1 MKVSKIM
8 TTNVV
13 TVGVDDNLGKVY
25 QIFEKHRFHH
35 LLVVSGKTL
44 LGIIS
49 DRDLLKH
56 LSPRIGTPM
65 ANEHD
70 QAAFK
75 RKVSQIMSRELI
87 LILDT
92 ESVLQAVRLFN
103 RHRISCL
110 PVVNAERQWVG
121 ILSWRDVF
129 RQIEKVKG
137 SPSLLVPEKPAKQQE
152 VQLAGLDKI

>member
-1 MKVSKIM
+1 MKVSRIM
-8 TTNVV
+8 TSDVV
-13 TVGVDDNLGKVY
+13 TVGLDDNLGKVY
-25 QIFEKHRFHH
+25 QIFAQHRFHH
-35 LLVVSGKTL
+35 VLVVKGKTL

-49 DRDLLKH
+49 DRDLLKS

-65 ANEHD
+65 ANDYD

-75 RKVSQIMSRELI
+75 RKVSQIMSRELVVI
-87 LILDT
+87 LEN

-110 PVVNAERQWVG
+110 PVVNAEREWVG

-137 SPSLLVPEKPAKQQE
+137 SSTLLTPEKTTPTE
-152 VQLAGLDKI
+152 VQLADPDKL